1 MQKRIKFSKIEKT
14 IKRGYLMSNRRM
26 ARECALQC
34 LYYADSAKI
43 ADGTQVA
50 PYAADFKQELGE
62 NFSFC
67 QDLIEG
73 TTRHLPQIDA
83 LVSKYAKNW
92 TINRMSVVDRSIL
105 RMAAYEIVFSAEKT
119 PIPAVIDE
127 AIELAKKFSTDNSSK
142 FINGL
147 LDQLK
152 KERK

>member
-1 MQKRIKFSKIEKT
+1 
-14 IKRGYLMSNRRM
+14 M

-43 ADGTQVA
+43 TDGEKVA
-50 PYAADFKQELGE
+50 PYAADFQRELAE

-67 QDLIEG
+67 KELVDG
-73 TTRHLPQIDA
+73 TTRYLPQIDE

-92 TINRMSVVDRSIL
+92 TLGRMSVVDRSIL
-105 RMAAYEIVFSAEKT
+105 RMAAYELVFSAEKT
-119 PIPAVIDE
+119 PVPAIIDE
-127 AIELAKKFSTDNSSK
+127 AIELAKKYSTDNSGK